1 MMAVETIRCPHCQS
15 EGVVKYGMTS
25 NGKERFRCQQ
35 VKQCGRTFIRGY
47 SYPGRT
53 PEVKRQ
59 IVEMTLN
66 GSGVRDIARVLHVSP
81 TTVIGELKK
90 RPVGSPRS
98 IRSSWKGAGRT
109 R

>member
-1 MMAVETIRCPHCQS
+1 MRAVETLRWPHCLR
-15 EGVVKYGMTS
+15 EGVVKSGSTS
-25 NGKERFRCQQ
+25 NGKERLRCQQ
-35 VKQCGRTFIRGY
+35 GKPCGRTSIRGY

-53 PEVKRQ
+53 PEGKRQ
-59 IVEMTLN
+59 IIELTLQ
-66 GSGVRDIARVLHVSP
+66 GSGVRDIARVWQGSP

-98 IRSSWKGAGRT
+98 RRSSRKGAGRT